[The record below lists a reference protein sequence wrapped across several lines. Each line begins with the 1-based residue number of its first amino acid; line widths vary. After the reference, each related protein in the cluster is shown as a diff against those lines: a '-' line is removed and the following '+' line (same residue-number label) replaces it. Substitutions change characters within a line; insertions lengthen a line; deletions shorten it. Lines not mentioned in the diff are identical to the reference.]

1 MNTLK
6 GKIISIKTEG
16 KLSLVEVHLMGFY
29 TLTSIIIETPETA
42 AYLREGTEVKILFK
56 ETDVVIAY
64 WRSRI
69 SLENCLSCIITD
81 IERGVLLSR
90 LTLEFERLYTFT
102 ALITTSVVDE
112 IELEVG
118 KGVKALMKPDDI
130 MLAE

>member
-6 GKIISIKTEG
+6 GKITNIKTEG

-29 TLTSIIIETPETA
+29 TLTSILIETPETA
-42 AYLREGTEVKILFK
+42 TYLREGTEVKALFK

-64 WRSRI
+64 SRPRI
-69 SLENCLSCIITD
+69 SLENCLPCIITD

-90 LTLEFERLYTFT
+90 ITLEFERLYTFT